1 MQIVG
6 NFTSIGRHGPHKW
19 RCHFQ
24 AALLTISRMKTL
36 RISRLMVGFLMAV
49 ACLPLHAGDSPKE
62 KAFVDSYKKA
72 FEAKDTAA
80 LQSFLYTQGS
90 DPGILEIYK
99 TMQSSDAGEKISK
112 IELVDFTAEEMK
124 KVAMPKDS
132 PMGGKVCFTLKP
144 SKRLMITI
152 DKKDAK
158 GTSSTSGNFIAEK
171 DGKFVIPVPGPCK

>member
-1 MQIVG
+1 
-6 NFTSIGRHGPHKW
+6 
-19 RCHFQ
+19 
-24 AALLTISRMKTL
+24 MKTL
-36 RISRLMVGFLMAV
+36 SIPGVIFSLAVAV
-49 ACLPLHAGDSPKE
+49 ACLSVYAGDSPEE

-112 IELVDFTAEEMK
+112 IELIDFTAEEMK

-132 PMGGKVCFTLKP
+132 PLGGKVCFPLQPT
-144 SKRLMITI
+144 KRLMITI

-158 GTSSTSGNFIAEK
+158 GMSSSTSGNFIAEK
-171 DGKFVIPVPGPCK
+171 DGNFVIPLPGPCK

>member
-1 MQIVG
+1 
-6 NFTSIGRHGPHKW
+6 
-19 RCHFQ
+19 
-24 AALLTISRMKTL
+24 MKTL
-36 RISRLMVGFLMAV
+36 SITGVIFSLAVAV
-49 ACLPLHAGDSPKE
+49 ACLSVYGGDSPEE

-99 TMQSSDAGEKISK
+99 TMQSSDVGEKISK
-112 IELVDFTAEEMK
+112 IELIDFTAEEMQ

-132 PMGGKVCFTLKP
+132 PMGGKVCFPLKP
-144 SKRLMITI
+144 TKRLMITI

-158 GTSSTSGNFIAEK
+158 GTSSTMGNFIAEK

>member
-1 MQIVG
+1 
-6 NFTSIGRHGPHKW
+6 
-19 RCHFQ
+19 
-24 AALLTISRMKTL
+24 MKTL
-36 RISRLMVGFLMAV
+36 SITGVIFSLAV
-49 ACLPLHAGDSPKE
+49 AVASLSVYAGDSPNE

-99 TMQSSDAGEKISK
+99 SMQSSDAGEKISK
-112 IELVDFTAEEMK
+112 IELIDFTAEEMK

-132 PMGGKVCFTLKP
+132 PMGGKVCFPLKP

-158 GTSSTSGNFIAEK
+158 GTSSSTTGNFIAEK

>member
-1 MQIVG
+1 MK
-6 NFTSIGRHGPHKW
+6 TS
-19 RCHFQ
+19 
-24 AALLTISRMKTL
+24 TISGVTFAL
-36 RISRLMVGFLMAV
+36 AV
-49 ACLPLHAGDSPKE
+49 AAACFSVYAGDSPEE

-112 IELVDFTAEEMK
+112 IELIDFTAEEME

-132 PMGGKVCFTLKP
+132 PTGGKVCFPLKP

-152 DKKDAK
+152 DKKAAQ
-158 GTSSTSGNFIAEK
+158 GLSSTTSGNFIAEK

>member
-1 MQIVG
+1 MR
-6 NFTSIGRHGPHKW
+6 TS
-19 RCHFQ
+19 
-24 AALLTISRMKTL
+24 TISSVTFAL
-36 RISRLMVGFLMAV
+36 AV
-49 ACLPLHAGDSPKE
+49 AAACVSVYAGDSPKE

-80 LQSFLYTQGS
+80 LQSFLYAQGS

-99 TMQSSDAGEKISK
+99 TMQSSDAGERISK
-112 IELVDFTAEEMK
+112 IQLVDFTAEEMK
-124 KVAMPKDS
+124 KVALPKDS
-132 PMGGKVCFTLKP
+132 PTGGKVCFPLKP

-158 GTSSTSGNFIAEK
+158 GMSSTSGNFIAEK

>member
-1 MQIVG
+1 
-6 NFTSIGRHGPHKW
+6 
-19 RCHFQ
+19 
-24 AALLTISRMKTL
+24 MKTL
-36 RISRLMVGFLMAV
+36 SITGVIFSLAVAV
-49 ACLPLHAGDSPKE
+49 ACLSVYAGDSPEE

-112 IELVDFTAEEMK
+112 IELIDFTADEMQ

-132 PMGGKVCFTLKP
+132 PLGGKVCFPLKP

-152 DKKDAK
+152 DKKGTK
-158 GTSSTSGNFIAEK
+158 GASTTMGNFIAEK

>member
-1 MQIVG
+1 
-6 NFTSIGRHGPHKW
+6 
-19 RCHFQ
+19 
-24 AALLTISRMKTL
+24 MKTL
-36 RISRLMVGFLMAV
+36 SITGVIFSLAVAV
-49 ACLPLHAGDSPKE
+49 ACLSVYAGDSPQE

-80 LQSFLYTQGS
+80 MQSFLYTQGS

-112 IELVDFTAEEMK
+112 IELVDFTAEEMQ

-132 PMGGKVCFTLKP
+132 PMGGKVCFPLKP
-144 SKRLMITI
+144 TKRLMITI

>member
-1 MQIVG
+1 
-6 NFTSIGRHGPHKW
+6 
-19 RCHFQ
+19 
-24 AALLTISRMKTL
+24 MKTL
-36 RISRLMVGFLMAV
+36 SITGVIFSLAVAV
-49 ACLPLHAGDSPKE
+49 ACPSVYAGDSPRE
-62 KAFVDSYKKA
+62 KAFVDSYRKA

-112 IELVDFTAEEMK
+112 IELIDFTAEEMQ

-132 PMGGKVCFTLKP
+132 PTGGGKVCFPLQP

-158 GTSSTSGNFIAEK
+158 GTLTTSGNFIAEK

>member
-1 MQIVG
+1 
-6 NFTSIGRHGPHKW
+6 
-19 RCHFQ
+19 
-24 AALLTISRMKTL
+24 MKTL
-36 RISRLMVGFLMAV
+36 SITGVIFTLAVAV
-49 ACLPLHAGDSPKE
+49 ACLSVYAGDSPEE

-80 LQSFLYTQGS
+80 LQSFLYTRGA

-112 IELVDFTAEEMK
+112 IELIDFTAEEMQ

-132 PMGGKVCFTLKP
+132 PTGGKVCFPLQP

-152 DKKDAK
+152 NKKDTK
-158 GTSSTSGNFIAEK
+158 GTSTTSGNFIAEK

>member
-1 MQIVG
+1 
-6 NFTSIGRHGPHKW
+6 
-19 RCHFQ
+19 
-24 AALLTISRMKTL
+24 MKTL
-36 RISRLMVGFLMAV
+36 SITGVIFSLAVAV
-49 ACLPLHAGDSPKE
+49 ACLAVYAGDSPEE

-132 PMGGKVCFTLKP
+132 PTGGKVCFPLKP

-158 GTSSTSGNFIAEK
+158 GMSSTSGNFIAEK

>member
-1 MQIVG
+1 
-6 NFTSIGRHGPHKW
+6 
-19 RCHFQ
+19 
-24 AALLTISRMKTL
+24 MKTL
-36 RISRLMVGFLMAV
+36 SITGVIFSQAVAV
-49 ACLPLHAGDSPKE
+49 ACLSVYAGDSPEE

-112 IELVDFTAEEMK
+112 IELVDFTVEEMK

-132 PMGGKVCFTLKP
+132 PMGGKVCFPLKP

-158 GTSSTSGNFIAEK
+158 GMSSTSGNFIAEK

>member
-1 MQIVG
+1 MK
-6 NFTSIGRHGPHKW
+6 TS
-19 RCHFQ
+19 
-24 AALLTISRMKTL
+24 TISSVTFAL
-36 RISRLMVGFLMAV
+36 AV
-49 ACLPLHAGDSPKE
+49 AAACVSVYAGDSPKE

-80 LQSFLYTQGS
+80 LQSFLYAQGS

-124 KVAMPKDS
+124 KVALPKDS
-132 PMGGKVCFTLKP
+132 PTGGKVCFPLKP

-152 DKKDAK
+152 DKKEAK
-158 GTSSTSGNFIAEK
+158 GMSSTSGNFIAEK

>member
-1 MQIVG
+1 
-6 NFTSIGRHGPHKW
+6 
-19 RCHFQ
+19 
-24 AALLTISRMKTL
+24 MKTSTVSGVTFAL
-36 RISRLMVGFLMAV
+36 AV
-49 ACLPLHAGDSPKE
+49 AAACVSVYAGDSPKE

-80 LQSFLYTQGS
+80 LQSFLYAQGS

-112 IELVDFTAEEMK
+112 IELVDFTAEEME

-132 PMGGKVCFTLKP
+132 PTGGKVCFPLKP

-152 DKKDAK
+152 DKKAAQ
-158 GTSSTSGNFIAEK
+158 GLSSTTSGNFIAEK

>member
-1 MQIVG
+1 
-6 NFTSIGRHGPHKW
+6 
-19 RCHFQ
+19 
-24 AALLTISRMKTL
+24 MKTL
-36 RISRLMVGFLMAV
+36 SITGVIFSLAVAV
-49 ACLPLHAGDSPKE
+49 ACLSVYAGDSPEE

-132 PMGGKVCFTLKP
+132 PMGGKVCFPLKP

-158 GTSSTSGNFIAEK
+158 GMSRTSGNFIAEK

>member
-1 MQIVG
+1 MK
-6 NFTSIGRHGPHKW
+6 TS
-19 RCHFQ
+19 
-24 AALLTISRMKTL
+24 TISSVTFAL
-36 RISRLMVGFLMAV
+36 AV
-49 ACLPLHAGDSPKE
+49 AAACVSVCAGDSPKE

-80 LQSFLYTQGS
+80 LQSFLYAQGS

-99 TMQSSDAGEKISK
+99 TMQSSDAGERISK

-124 KVAMPKDS
+124 KVALPKDS
-132 PMGGKVCFTLKP
+132 PTGGKVCFPLKP

-158 GTSSTSGNFIAEK
+158 GMSSTSGNFIAEK

>member
-1 MQIVG
+1 MK
-6 NFTSIGRHGPHKW
+6 TS
-19 RCHFQ
+19 
-24 AALLTISRMKTL
+24 TISSVTFAL
-36 RISRLMVGFLMAV
+36 AV
-49 ACLPLHAGDSPKE
+49 AAACLSVYAGDSPKE
-62 KAFVDSYKKA
+62 QAFVDSYKKA

-80 LQSFLYTQGS
+80 LQSFLYTQDS

-132 PMGGKVCFTLKP
+132 PTGGKVCFPLKP

-158 GTSSTSGNFIAEK
+158 GISSTTSGNFIAEK

>member
-1 MQIVG
+1 MK
-6 NFTSIGRHGPHKW
+6 TS
-19 RCHFQ
+19 
-24 AALLTISRMKTL
+24 TISSVTFAL
-36 RISRLMVGFLMAV
+36 AV
-49 ACLPLHAGDSPKE
+49 AAACVSVCAGDSPKE

-72 FEAKDTAA
+72 FEAKDSAA

-99 TMQSSDAGEKISK
+99 TMQSSDAGERISK

-124 KVAMPKDS
+124 KVALPKDS
-132 PMGGKVCFTLKP
+132 PTGGKVCFPLKP

-152 DKKDAK
+152 DKNDAK
-158 GTSSTSGNFIAEK
+158 GMSTTSGNFIAEK

>member
-1 MQIVG
+1 
-6 NFTSIGRHGPHKW
+6 
-19 RCHFQ
+19 
-24 AALLTISRMKTL
+24 MKTL
-36 RISRLMVGFLMAV
+36 SITGVIFSLTVAV
-49 ACLPLHAGDSPKE
+49 ACLSVYAGDSPKE

-132 PMGGKVCFTLKP
+132 PTGGKVCFPLNP

-158 GTSSTSGNFIAEK
+158 GVSSSTSGNFIAEK

>member
-1 MQIVG
+1 MK
-6 NFTSIGRHGPHKW
+6 SS
-19 RCHFQ
+19 
-24 AALLTISRMKTL
+24 TISSVIFAL
-36 RISRLMVGFLMAV
+36 VV
-49 ACLPLHAGDSPKE
+49 AAACVCVYAGDSPEE

-80 LQSFLYTQGS
+80 LQSVLYTQGS

-112 IELVDFTAEEMK
+112 IELVDFTVEEME

-132 PMGGKVCFTLKP
+132 PTGGKVCFPLKP

-152 DKKDAK
+152 DKKAAQ
-158 GTSSTSGNFIAEK
+158 GVSSTTTGNFIAEK

>member
-1 MQIVG
+1 MK
-6 NFTSIGRHGPHKW
+6 TS
-19 RCHFQ
+19 
-24 AALLTISRMKTL
+24 TISSVTSAL
-36 RISRLMVGFLMAV
+36 IAAA
-49 ACLPLHAGDSPKE
+49 ACVSVYAGDSPKE
-62 KAFVDSYKKA
+62 KAFADSYKKA

-99 TMQSSDAGEKISK
+99 TMQSSDVGEKISK
-112 IELVDFTAEEMK
+112 IELIDLTAKEMK
-124 KVAMPKDS
+124 EVEMPKDS

-158 GTSSTSGNFIAEK
+158 GTSSTMGNFIAEK

>member
-1 MQIVG
+1 MR
-6 NFTSIGRHGPHKW
+6 TLSITGLI
-19 RCHFQ
+19 FSL
-24 AALLTISRMKTL
+24 A
-36 RISRLMVGFLMAV
+36 VAV
-49 ACLPLHAGDSPKE
+49 ACLSVYAGDSPAE

-99 TMQSSDAGEKISK
+99 RMQSSDAGEKISK
-112 IELVDFTAEEMK
+112 IELIDFTAEEMK

-132 PMGGKVCFTLKP
+132 PLGGKVCFPLQP

-158 GTSSTSGNFIAEK
+158 GVSSTTSGNFIAEK

>member
-1 MQIVG
+1 MK
-6 NFTSIGRHGPHKW
+6 TS
-19 RCHFQ
+19 
-24 AALLTISRMKTL
+24 TISSVTFAL
-36 RISRLMVGFLMAV
+36 AV
-49 ACLPLHAGDSPKE
+49 AAACVSVYAGDSPE
-62 KAFVDSYKKA
+62 EEAFVDSYKKA

-80 LQSFLYTQGS
+80 LQSFLYAQGS

-112 IELVDFTAEEMK
+112 IELIDFTAEEME

-132 PMGGKVCFTLKP
+132 PTGGKVCFPLKP

-158 GTSSTSGNFIAEK
+158 GMSSTSGNFIAEK

>member
-1 MQIVG
+1 
-6 NFTSIGRHGPHKW
+6 
-19 RCHFQ
+19 
-24 AALLTISRMKTL
+24 MKTL
-36 RISRLMVGFLMAV
+36 SITGVIFSLAVAV
-49 ACLPLHAGDSPKE
+49 ACLSVYAGDSPEE

-90 DPGILEIYK
+90 DAGILDIYK
-99 TMQSSDAGEKISK
+99 RMQSSDAGEKISK
-112 IELVDFTAEEMK
+112 IELIDFTAEEMQ

-132 PMGGKVCFTLKP
+132 PTGGKVCFPLQP

-158 GTSSTSGNFIAEK
+158 GTSTTSGNFIAEK
-171 DGKFVIPVPGPCK
+171 DDKFVIPVPGPCK

>member
-1 MQIVG
+1 
-6 NFTSIGRHGPHKW
+6 
-19 RCHFQ
+19 
-24 AALLTISRMKTL
+24 MKTL
-36 RISRLMVGFLMAV
+36 SITGVIFSLAVAV
-49 ACLPLHAGDSPKE
+49 ACLSVYAGDSPEE

-112 IELVDFTAEEMK
+112 IELVDFTAEEMQ

-132 PMGGKVCFTLKP
+132 PMGGKVCFPLKP
-144 SKRLMITI
+144 TKRLMITI

>member
-1 MQIVG
+1 MK
-6 NFTSIGRHGPHKW
+6 TS
-19 RCHFQ
+19 
-24 AALLTISRMKTL
+24 TISSGTFAL
-36 RISRLMVGFLMAV
+36 AV
-49 ACLPLHAGDSPKE
+49 AAACVSVYAGDSPKE

-80 LQSFLYTQGS
+80 LQSFLYAQGS

-124 KVAMPKDS
+124 KVALPKDS
-132 PMGGKVCFTLKP
+132 PTGGKVCFPLKP

-158 GTSSTSGNFIAEK
+158 GMSSTSGNFIAEK

>member
-1 MQIVG
+1 
-6 NFTSIGRHGPHKW
+6 
-19 RCHFQ
+19 
-24 AALLTISRMKTL
+24 MKTL
-36 RISRLMVGFLMAV
+36 SITGVIFSLAVAV
-49 ACLPLHAGDSPKE
+49 ACLSVYAGDSPKE

-99 TMQSSDAGEKISK
+99 TMQSSDVGEKISK
-112 IELVDFTAEEMK
+112 IELIDFTAEEMQ

-132 PMGGKVCFTLKP
+132 PMGGKVCFPLKP
-144 SKRLMITI
+144 IKRLMITI

-158 GTSSTSGNFIAEK
+158 GTSSTMGNFIAEK

>member
-1 MQIVG
+1 
-6 NFTSIGRHGPHKW
+6 
-19 RCHFQ
+19 
-24 AALLTISRMKTL
+24 MKTL
-36 RISRLMVGFLMAV
+36 SITEVIFTLAV
-49 ACLPLHAGDSPKE
+49 AVVCFSVYAGDSPAE
-62 KAFVDSYKKA
+62 KAFVESYKKA

-112 IELVDFTAEEMK
+112 IELIDFTAEEMQ

-132 PMGGKVCFTLKP
+132 PTGGKVCFPLKP
-144 SKRLMITI
+144 SKRLMITT

-158 GTSSTSGNFIAEK
+158 GMSTTSGNFIAEK